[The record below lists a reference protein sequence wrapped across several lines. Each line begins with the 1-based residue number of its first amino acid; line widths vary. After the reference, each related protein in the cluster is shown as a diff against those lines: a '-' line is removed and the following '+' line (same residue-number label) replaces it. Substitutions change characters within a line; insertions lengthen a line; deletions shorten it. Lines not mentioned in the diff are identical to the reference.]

1 MSYIWI
7 SGDSFCWQRENS
19 ETDWPLILANQLGL
33 ELEGEGFPGQHWWP
47 VMKTLLDYAQTE
59 KFAQTEYF
67 IICHTDCDRVITPPH
82 IKIVREEQFT
92 PKEREHISEI
102 YFKYIYSREMMQWM
116 SEMYFKDLNQILA
129 DKKPIY
135 LNVFGELGEGFETD
149 KHLFNSILNGMKT
162 SPDQNLRDFCTH
174 DYDAYGPD
182 THPNHFTSDQNQKF
196 ADILFNN
203 IQNYTPNSFVQ
214 DLDLLHK

>member
-7 SGDSFCWQRENS
+7 SGDSFCWQRENP
-19 ETDWPLILANQLGL
+19 ETDWPLILANQLEL
-33 ELEGEGFPGQHWWP
+33 KLEGEGFPGQHWWP

-59 KFAQTEYF
+59 
-67 IICHTDCDRVITPPH
+67 HTDCDRLITPPD
-82 IKIVREEQFT
+82 IKIVRQEQFT
-92 PKEREHISEI
+92 LKQREHISEI
-102 YFKYIYSREMMQWM
+102 YFKYIYSREMIQWM
-116 SEMYFKDLNQILA
+116 SEMYFKDLNRILA

-182 THPNHFTSDQNQKF
+182 THPNHFTPDQNQKF

-214 DLDLLHK
+214 DLDSLHK

>member
-1 MSYIWI
+1 
-7 SGDSFCWQRENS
+7 
-19 ETDWPLILANQLGL
+19 
-33 ELEGEGFPGQHWWP
+33 
-47 VMKTLLDYAQTE
+47 
-59 KFAQTEYF
+59 
-67 IICHTDCDRVITPPH
+67 
-82 IKIVREEQFT
+82 
-92 PKEREHISEI
+92 
-102 YFKYIYSREMMQWM
+102 MQWM
-116 SEMYFKDLNQILA
+116 SEMYFKDLNRILA

-174 DYDAYGPD
+174 DYDAYGSG
-182 THPNHFTSDQNQKF
+182 THPNHFTPDQNQKF

-214 DLDLLHK
+214 DLDSLHK